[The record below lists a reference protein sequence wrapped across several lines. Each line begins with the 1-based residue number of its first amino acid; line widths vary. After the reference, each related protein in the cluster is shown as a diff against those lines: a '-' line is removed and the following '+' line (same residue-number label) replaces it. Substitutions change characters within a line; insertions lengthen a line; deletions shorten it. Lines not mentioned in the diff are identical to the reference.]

1 MIAAVFISFALCG
14 SWFAYGYVTSTTT
27 LNVDVPGGGVDFID
41 VTANTTSPL
50 SWAVMASSYG
60 STGNGTLFD
69 ISTTSSNYTGD
80 FVATVYYTNGYDMID
95 VYRYINMYIAVYD
108 SANNVLDINDD
119 GSANVTTDRVLLTL
133 KNGSIDLPITQ
144 TTADIYTVKVLEG
157 YFLTQSS
164 WSSGNAAPNLYCEV
178 AQ

>member
-1 MIAAVFISFALCG
+1 
-14 SWFAYGYVTSTTT
+14 
-27 LNVDVPGGGVDFID
+27 
-41 VTANTTSPL
+41 
-50 SWAVMASSYG
+50 MASSYG